1 MRRGYKFLLLVEA
14 KNQSSVTAELII
26 QPVNIQPVKSR
37 EQQVL
42 FYVLVYVWMD
52 VSTHHVDHVIVVT
65 PTSLH
70 LSLLFLDNS

>member
-1 MRRGYKFLLLVEA
+1 MRRGYKFFLFVEA
-14 KNQSSVTAELII
+14 KNQSSVTAEL
-26 QPVNIQPVKSR
+26 NIQPVKSR

>member
-1 MRRGYKFLLLVEA
+1 MRRGYKFPLLVEA
-14 KNQSSVTAELII
+14 KNQSSVTAEL
-26 QPVNIQPVKSR
+26 NIQPVKSR

-42 FYVLVYVWMD
+42 FYVLVYVRMD

>member
-1 MRRGYKFLLLVEA
+1 M
-14 KNQSSVTAELII
+14 

>member
-1 MRRGYKFLLLVEA
+1 MRRGYKFPLLVEA
-14 KNQSSVTAELII
+14 KSQSSVTAEL
-26 QPVNIQPVKSR
+26 NIQPVKSR

>member
-52 VSTHHVDHVIVVT
+52 VSTHHVDHVIVVS
-65 PTSLH
+65 PRH
-70 LSLLFLDNS
+70 LIISLLFLDNS

>member
-1 MRRGYKFLLLVEA
+1 MRRGYKFPLLVEA
-14 KNQSSVTAELII
+14 KNQSSVTAEL
-26 QPVNIQPVKSR
+26 NIQPVKSR

>member
-52 VSTHHVDHVIVVT
+52 VSTHHVDHVIVV
-65 PTSLH
+65 SLRH
-70 LSLLFLDNS
+70 CIISLLFLDNS

>member
-1 MRRGYKFLLLVEA
+1 MRRGYKFPLLVEA
-14 KNQSSVTAELII
+14 KNQSSVTAEL
-26 QPVNIQPVKSR
+26 NIQPVKSR

-65 PTSLH
+65 PRH
-70 LSLLFLDNS
+70 CIISLLFLDNS